1 MNGQK
6 EEFNKMSD
14 EKRFAVGD
22 RVKWDGECGTVTQVR
37 RASITVEMDDGMTEN
52 ESPEMFEWAEK

>member
-1 MNGQK
+1 MV
-6 EEFNKMSD
+6 D
-14 EKRFAVGD
+14 EKRFSVGD

-37 RASITVEMDDGMTEN
+37 RDSITVEMDDGMTEN